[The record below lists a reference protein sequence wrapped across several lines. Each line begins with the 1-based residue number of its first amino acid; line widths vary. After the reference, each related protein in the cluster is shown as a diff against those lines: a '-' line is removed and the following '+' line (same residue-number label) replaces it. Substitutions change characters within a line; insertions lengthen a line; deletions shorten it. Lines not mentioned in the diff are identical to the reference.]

1 MTNSDRPVLASSSD
15 KYAHDKVWALY
26 KSQAQEC
33 LANKAFDKGQWH
45 LCEGLL
51 RDALEKRQEAL
62 GNADSRSGA
71 ILDRLGQTYQFLN
84 QLEQAAATFAS
95 AITLLEK
102 AFYVGHASLAPVL
115 EHSADCLIAQGQWAD
130 AEPFLK
136 RALEINEKTLANEHR
151 STLRC
156 VLKLSDTFL
165 QLKRPAES
173 EALLLKSMKFV
184 ETPLGPAE
192 EFRYQVAVACLQQN
206 KNEQAIEQIFRAI
219 GVFRQRH
226 NYGRLADCYDV
237 YVQALTAVGRLTEAG
252 SAKLEA
258 VRFKLLSNS
267 HPYVHDILSATYL
280 RS

>member
-1 MTNSDRPVLASSSD
+1 MND
-15 KYAHDKVWALY
+15 KHPHDKVSALY
-26 KSQAQEC
+26 WSQAQEC
-33 LANKAFDKGQWH
+33 LANKAFDKEQWH
-45 LCEGLL
+45 LCERLL
-51 RDALEKRQEAL
+51 IDALEKRQQAL
-62 GNADSRSGA
+62 GNADSSSGV
-71 ILDRLGQTYQFLN
+71 ILDKLGQTYQFLN
-84 QLEQAAATFAS
+84 QLELAASTFAS
-95 AITLLEK
+95 ARTLLEK

-115 EHSADCLIAQGQWAD
+115 EHSADCLIAQGQWAE

-156 VLKLSDTFL
+156 VLKLAATFL

-192 EFRYQVAVACLQQN
+192 EFRYQVAVACLQQS
-206 KNEQAIEQIFRAI
+206 KHDQAIEQISQAI

-237 YVQALTAVGRLTEAG
+237 YVQALAAVGKLTEAG

-267 HPYVHDILSATYL
+267 HPYVHDILPATYL
-280 RS
+280 RA